1 MEPIKS
7 RPDQEPHAL
16 IVLYRVLL
24 VLLFLLVLGF
34 LAGTAYGLLRKP
46 GRPMGAGNAGFMRA
60 SDGAQPAQTGD
71 ASDST
76 NLGPAFFTGVG
87 RIRAATADPEPA
99 TIIVSIAFPYDR
111 SDLAFSEELAA
122 RTKDLRE
129 LTGDLFSHLGA
140 AELRV
145 GSEEKLKAELLR
157 RYNAILRLGKISV
170 IYFNDYLLV
179 D

>member
-1 MEPIKS
+1 
-7 RPDQEPHAL
+7 
-16 IVLYRVLL
+16 VYRVLL
-24 VLLFLLVLGF
+24 GLLILLVLGF

-46 GRPMGAGNAGFMRA
+46 ARA
-60 SDGAQPAQTGD
+60 AETGGTESIPVKNGSQTMQTGD
-71 ASDST
+71 STGDKPDSAPT
-76 NLGPAFFTGVG
+76 GPAFFTGIG

-99 TIIVSIAFPYDR
+99 TVIVSIAFPYDR
-111 SDLAFSEELAA
+111 TDLAFSEELAA

-129 LTGDLFSHLGA
+129 LTADLFSNLGA
-140 AELRV
+140 DELQA